1 MVTLSR
7 ITVAAVL
14 ATAAAVP
21 TAAHAQRE
29 VVQPLPPK
37 GSDRL
42 SDALRRL
49 ARNAAD
55 VSALLDAGEA
65 ALDVGDIDAAI
76 GFFGRAKQLS
86 PTNSRISLGLG
97 KAYARS
103 RRPIEALRLFAEAER
118 AGVTNDRMA
127 QDRGMAFMLVG
138 DNRSAQDLFRL
149 ALAQGAGSE
158 VKRRLALSHA
168 ISGERDSFEQ
178 TLLPLLEARDL
189 AAFRTRAFGLAILG
203 DTREAIDISDAML
216 PAQMA
221 GRVRPYLEF
230 MPRLTPAQ
238 QAAAGTLGV
247 FPRAANIG
255 TDDPQIAAYVPVA
268 PAPTASQTPATTSP
282 ATAARQPRTT
292 PQRRVAAR
300 RTEGT
305 APVRQ
310 RQERPRRTA
319 TVGPRSSENAGIAP
333 DLSPATT
340 RAAQQPTAPQ
350 PVTQQAPAAA
360 QADQGSRPAEVAP
373 QTAAIPATAASAPAE
388 TAPVV
393 IARQPAAAPISI
405 EPAPATAAPP
415 PPPPPPPPP
424 SDPAPT
430 LEQAFAGFSL
440 EPTPPR
446 PAAQGAVDITRIEAP
461 REKAEPDPPPPP
473 AYPSR
478 HWVQVATGKDV
489 AALGFDWRRIA
500 RKADGLL
507 DGKGPFVTPWG
518 EANRLLS
525 GPYPDAASAREMM
538 NKLKGLDIDSFTFRS
553 AEGEAVEPLG

>member
-127 QDRGMAFMLVG
+127 EDRGMAFMLVG

-221 GRVRPYLEF
+221 GRWVCFRARP
-230 MPRLTPAQ
+230 TS
-238 QAAAGTLGV
+238 
-247 FPRAANIG
+247 
-255 TDDPQIAAYVPVA
+255 
-268 PAPTASQTPATTSP
+268 APTIRKSP
-282 ATAARQPRTT
+282 PMHRLLQRQPHRRHPRRLRQPRR
-292 PQRRVAAR
+292 PASRERLRSDEWQLAGLRAR
-300 RTEGT
+300 RLYANGRNDR
-305 APVRQ
+305 AGLRPSGRVRARMRGLPPTCLRRRHEQ
-310 RQERPRRTA
+310 RNSQLL
-319 TVGPRSSENAGIAP
+319 RS
-333 DLSPATT
+333 
-340 RAAQQPTAPQ
+340 R
-350 PVTQQAPAAA
+350 
-360 QADQGSRPAEVAP
+360 
-373 QTAAIPATAASAPAE
+373 
-388 TAPVV
+388 
-393 IARQPAAAPISI
+393 
-405 EPAPATAAPP
+405 
-415 PPPPPPPPP
+415 
-424 SDPAPT
+424 
-430 LEQAFAGFSL
+430 
-440 EPTPPR
+440 
-446 PAAQGAVDITRIEAP
+446 
-461 REKAEPDPPPPP
+461 
-473 AYPSR
+473 
-478 HWVQVATGKDV
+478 
-489 AALGFDWRRIA
+489 
-500 RKADGLL
+500 
-507 DGKGPFVTPWG
+507 
-518 EANRLLS
+518 
-525 GPYPDAASAREMM
+525 
-538 NKLKGLDIDSFTFRS
+538 
-553 AEGEAVEPLG
+553 